1 MERQDVIDLFGY
13 WKSAGLKP
21 PVSATSVEG
30 QEAMVKSFLEQ
41 YRDVDKAAAVYLRNN
56 LCRLQYWPRFYDVDE
71 ALANFRRE
79 RAAEAAKPITQSSPA
94 NVRKCAKLW
103 AWTLWKLR
111 QGREIGKY
119 RPKHDEIVRYGQH
132 LGLYGE
138 DLKKNYK
145 LLEVVLND
153 SNYAVA
159 VGDED
164 IGYKVYLNPDKEVCF
179 SVTTAVG
186 FEPNKM
192 IRVDFDPLKA
202 NPKLAK
208 LL

>member
-1 MERQDVIDLFGY
+1 MERQDVIELFGY
-13 WKSAGLKP
+13 LKSAGLKP
-21 PVSATSVEG
+21 PASASSVEG
-30 QEAMVKSFLEQ
+30 QEAMVKSFLDQ
-41 YRDVDKAAAVYLRNN
+41 YSDVGKEAVGYLRNS

-71 ALANFRRE
+71 ALVNYRKE
-79 RAAEAAKPITQSSPA
+79 KAAEAAKPITQSSPA
-94 NVRKCAKLW
+94 GMRKCAKLW

-111 QGREIGKY
+111 QGRPIGKY
-119 RPKHDEIVRYGQH
+119 RPTHDEIVLYGRK

-153 SNYAVA
+153 SNYATA
-159 VGDED
+159 MGEKDL
-164 IGYKVYLNPDKEVCF
+164 GYKVYLNPEKELCF

-192 IRVDFDPLKA
+192 IQVGYDPCKA
-202 NPKLAK
+202 NPKLANI
-208 LL
+208 L